1 MNKKQNEII
10 QFLLEII
17 CCKENQL
24 INFLDCSKEDVKML
38 LNNKIIVKKDGII
51 YSKIR
56 ERVIDV
62 RYCIAT
68 EILIK
73 YKNSIKEYKKGK
85 YPVLL
90 SFIANNTRCDII
102 IAKKIEQETILKN
115 LDEMSNGEKVIIVLE
130 DVNEYDKELITSTKK
145 CLICKYPLEIID
157 KIN

>member
-10 QFLLEII
+10 QFLLKVI

-24 INFLDCSKEDVKML
+24 IDFLDCSKEDINVL
-38 LNNKIIVKKDGII
+38 LNSKIIIKKDGII

-56 ERVIDV
+56 ERMIDV
-62 RYCIAT
+62 RYCIAI

-73 YKNSIKEYKKGK
+73 YKDNIKEYKKEK

-90 SFIANNTRCDII
+90 SFIANNIKYDII
-102 IAKKIEQETILKN
+102 IAKKIEQKTILKN
-115 LDEMSNGEKVIIVLE
+115 LDEMTNGEKVIIVLE
-130 DVNEYDKELITSTKK
+130 DVNEYDRELITSTKK

>member
-10 QFLLEII
+10 QFLLKVI

-24 INFLDCSKEDVKML
+24 IDFLDCSKEDIKVL
-38 LNNKIIVKKDGII
+38 LNNKIIIKKDGVI

-56 ERVIDV
+56 ERMIDV
-62 RYCIAT
+62 RYCIAI

-73 YKNSIKEYKKGK
+73 YKDSIKEYKKEK

-90 SFIANNTRCDII
+90 SFIANNIKCDII
-102 IAKKIEQETILKN
+102 IAKKIEQKTILKN
-115 LDEMSNGEKVIIVLE
+115 LDEMTNGEKVIIVLE
-130 DVNEYDKELITSTKK
+130 DVNEYNRELITSTKK